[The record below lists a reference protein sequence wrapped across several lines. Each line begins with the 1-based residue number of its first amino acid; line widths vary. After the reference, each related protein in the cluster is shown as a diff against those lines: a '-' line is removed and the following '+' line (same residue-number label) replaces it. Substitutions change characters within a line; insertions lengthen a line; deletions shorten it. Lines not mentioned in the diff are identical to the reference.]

1 MILIGNNMYCQGAG
15 VCFVRAHV
23 GTSCSLLSLLYLVAQ
38 VEPSARRIRDLYEA
52 AVDQFGSSY
61 PGKYGRS

>member
-1 MILIGNNMYCQGAG
+1 MFC
-15 VCFVRAHV
+15 
-23 GTSCSLLSLLYLVAQ
+23 SCACRNVVQLLSLLYLVAQ
-38 VEPSARRIRDLYEA
+38 VEPSAKRIRDLYEA

>member
-1 MILIGNNMYCQGAG
+1 MFC
-15 VCFVRAHV
+15 
-23 GTSCSLLSLLYLVAQ
+23 SCACRNVVQSTKLTLLAQ
-38 VEPSARRIRDLYEA
+38 VEPSAKRIRDLYEA